1 MANSGR
7 ARRAPQ
13 IIIFDQW
20 GKVLVTLPD
29 YGPARCLDN
38 ICPGL
43 GRLRDIVREIHPE
56 LPYLPII
63 PEGTPCRS
71 IVFRGFGRFNGMY
84 LLIAEGVAVHRLAEQ
99 WESGCA
105 QVAQPEENAS
115 RMGVALR
122 SALEAYN
129 IERSSAPDARL
140 LADAVARTVGIT
152 LERSDTQ
159 GKVYPGLAPDG
170 SLLLVQLLLTF
181 IAAKR
186 RGVHRAVMSER
197 SLPHHVELD
206 FPGLR
211 CESDD
216 TLGIDRCRQ
225 MADTYNTLYIA
236 HYDEA
241 RGGLHVTIDA
251 CLHNSAVFGIKS
263 DIVMA
268 D

>member
-7 ARRAPQ
+7 ARRETQ

-29 YGPARCLDN
+29 YGPARCLEN

-43 GRLRDIVREIHPE
+43 ERLRDIVREIHPE

-84 LLIAEGVAVHRLAEQ
+84 LLIAEGVAVHRLAAQ
-99 WESGCA
+99 WELGCA
-105 QVAQPEENAS
+105 QMARLEENAP

-152 LERSDTQ
+152 FERSDTE
-159 GKVYPGLAPDG
+159 GKACPGLMPDG

-186 RGVHRAVMSER
+186 RGVRRAVMSER
-197 SLPHHVELD
+197 SLPHHVALD

-211 CESDD
+211 CVGGE
-216 TLGIDRCRQ
+216 TLGLDRCRQ

-236 HYDEA
+236 HYDGE
-241 RGGLHVTIDA
+241 RGRLHVTIDA
-251 CLHNSAVFGIKS
+251 CLHDSALLGIKS
-263 DIVMA
+263 DIVIA